1 MRVVLAEDHVLLAAG
16 LELLLE
22 SAGFE
27 VVAIAGDGPAFVA
40 AVEAHAPDLVIVDVR
55 LPPTFRDEGVLAA
68 IEVRRRHPALPVL
81 VLSQY
86 VERQY
91 AAELLSDERGHVGYL
106 LKDRISRVRGFIDAL
121 HRIMA
126 GGTVI
131 DPEVVAQL
139 LGPRPHDP
147 LDRLTPRETEVLQT
161 MAEGDDNAQI
171 AERLVITEN
180 AVHKHIGSIF
190 AKLDLPANASGHR
203 RVHAVLAYLAE
214 R

>member
-1 MRVVLAEDHVLLAAG
+1 MLLAAG
-16 LELLLE
+16 LELLLDG
-22 SAGFE
+22 AGFE
-27 VVAIAGDGPAFVA
+27 VAAVAGDGPAFIA
-40 AVEAHAPDLVIVDVR
+40 AVEEHAPDLVIVDVR
-55 LPPTFRDEGVLAA
+55 LPPAFRDEGVLAA
-68 IEVRRRHPALPVL
+68 LEVRRRHPRLPVL

-91 AAELLSDERGHVGYL
+91 ATELLSDDQGHVGYL

-121 HRIMA
+121 HRIAA

-139 LGPRPHDP
+139 LGPRPQDP
-147 LDRLTPRETEVLQT
+147 LDRLTPRETEVLQA

-171 AERLVITEN
+171 AARLVITEN

-190 AKLDLPANASGHR
+190 AKLDLPATASGHR
-203 RVHAVLAYLAE
+203 RVQAVLAYLAE